1 MTYANVVAT
10 LALVFAMGGS
20 AVAASHYLIT
30 SKKQISPKA
39 LKEIAA
45 AGKPGAPGAPGAA
58 GASGTNGEK
67 GGQGPEGKQGPEG
80 PPGPEGPKGVTGGP
94 AVHWNKSI
102 EKAGA
107 SKEAPATIELE
118 KVGPFTLVG
127 HCWEEATSGETLAA
141 TYIKTSEEGSHVA
154 ESSEGEQIAIKAGEE
169 VSLNGIPPSP
179 AEPAAGETE
188 GHEPDFRGPYEGGMF
203 AAYSKSGS
211 FSLSGAANAGVF
223 LQGKAKPACSFS
235 GFLVSE

>member
-39 LKEIAA
+39 LREIAA
-45 AGKPGAPGAPGAA
+45 AGKTGPA
-58 GASGTNGEK
+58 GATGPQGPAGSGATGNTGPE
-67 GGQGPEGKQGPEG
+67 GPPGPEGKQ
-80 PPGPEGPKGVTGGP
+80 GPEGPKGVTGGP
-94 AVHWNKSI
+94 AVHWNVSI

-107 SKEAPATIELE
+107 SKEAPATVELE
-118 KVGPFTLVG
+118 KVAPFTIVG
-127 HCWEEATSGETLAA
+127 HCWEETLTGETLAA
-141 TYIKTSEEGSHVA
+141 TYIKTSEEGSHFA
-154 ESSEGEQIAIKAGEE
+154 ESGEGEQVAIKANEE
-169 VSLNGIPPSP
+169 VSLNGSAPFEP
-179 AEPAAGETE
+179 AEGDSEE
-188 GHEPDFRGPYEGGMF
+188 HEPDFRGPYEGGMF
-203 AAYSKSGS
+203 SAYSKSGLV
-211 FSLSGAANAGVF
+211 SLNGAANAGVF